1 MARMKLSDLKKV
13 VEAIEANK
21 FTEDPAVDFW
31 LSARY
36 LPAAPKGG
44 LPLVD
49 FEIDYATFLAK
60 PTDDRVDVKG
70 THEIGDFCLPL
81 KVLPK

>member
-21 FTEDPAVDFW
+21 VTEDPTVDFW
-31 LSARY
+31 IQEAR
-36 LPAAPKGG
+36 LPKGG

-49 FEIDYATFLAK
+49 FEIDYATFLEE
-60 PTDDRVDVKG
+60 PDQDRVDVKG
-70 THEIGDFCLPL
+70 THEIGDFCIPL
-81 KVLPK
+81 KVIPK